1 MKETSQSSQERAI
14 LKASFVK
21 NEVLF
26 IMQSKK
32 RKLNFSEECLYYCM
46 KCVEQSTE
54 NIMGYD
60 IDFDF
65 RTALPIDAN
74 FLEKAQKVCMVCE
87 HFQIINPGL
96 FDHLQEKLKMPLQT
110 KRSVCHALSCL
121 KTGLFRDGITWAKV
135 IAFYAFIS
143 ALVVECITKGNCQY
157 IVNIIYAVKQF
168 IDGELVPWIKEN
180 EGWDHMLYQFRS
192 LDITKRD
199 KDFDHDGLMKKTST
213 FVGQNVLK
221 MARSFSDAL
230 VTGICVLFKN
240 IDDSQELPES
250 TYF

>member
-1 MKETSQSSQERAI
+1 M
-14 LKASFVK
+14 K

-26 IMQSKK
+26 IMQSK
-32 RKLNFSEECLYYCM
+32 RKLNLSEESLYYCM
-46 KCVEQSTE
+46 QCVEQSTE

-65 RTALPIDAN
+65 RTALPIDVN

-135 IAFYAFIS
+135 IAFYAFIG

-180 EGWDHMLYQFRS
+180 EGWVSYSLYYLATQAQYQRNRLHIMIKQRDGKVSINAKYFEFTFRLS
-192 LDITKRD
+192 TPLTRLHLQPFNIIIISR
-199 KDFDHDGLMKKTST
+199 KTIQVSR
-213 FVGQNVLK
+213 N
-221 MARSFSDAL
+221 
-230 VTGICVLFKN
+230 
-240 IDDSQELPES
+240 E
-250 TYF
+250 